1 MASIGEQL
9 RSARES
15 KTISLSDAAND
26 VKISKRYLEALEE
39 GNYSVFPAQVY
50 IKGFLSNYAKY
61 LGLDSKNILEQ
72 YSKLII
78 PDSEEIENT
87 IPKKSKGTQRRV
99 SRKRVVMLVIVLVFV
114 IICLISL
121 AYWYSLQ
128 LG

>member
-15 KTISLSDAAND
+15 NNISLTDAAND

-39 GNYSVFPAQVY
+39 GNYSVFPAQIY

-61 LGLDSKNILEQ
+61 LGLDTKSILEQ
-72 YSKLII
+72 YSKLTI
-78 PDSEEIENT
+78 PDKEDIDSSV
-87 IPKKSKGTQRRV
+87 PKKKGTQRRV
-99 SRKRVVMLVIVLVFV
+99 ARKRVIMLVVVVVFV
-114 IICLISL
+114 ILCLVSL
-121 AYWYSLQ
+121 AWWYSSQ

>member
-78 PDSEEIENT
+78 PDNEEIENT
-87 IPKKSKGTQRRV
+87 IPKKSKRTQRRV
-99 SRKRVVMLVIVLVFV
+99 ARKRVVMLVIVLVFV

>member
-1 MASIGEQL
+1 MASIGEHL

-78 PDSEEIENT
+78 PDSEEIENN
-87 IPKKSKGTQRRV
+87 IPKKNTGTQRRV

>member
-99 SRKRVVMLVIVLVFV
+99 ARKRVVMLVIVLVFV